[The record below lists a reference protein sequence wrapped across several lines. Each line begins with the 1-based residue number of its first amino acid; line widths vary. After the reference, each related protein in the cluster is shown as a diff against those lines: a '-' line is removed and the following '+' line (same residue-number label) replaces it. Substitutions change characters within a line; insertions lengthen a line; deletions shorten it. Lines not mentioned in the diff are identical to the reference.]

1 MLFHQEIVIS
11 VCLFFNLSYLRLFVI
26 AWNLTATFH
35 IYNVKP
41 TFDDASSLSYCH
53 PSPYYLA
60 FVLVILFDVLIAIVL
75 FIWVSALLA
84 GQYQTLMHRGLK
96 F

>member
-1 MLFHQEIVIS
+1 M
-11 VCLFFNLSYLRLFVI
+11 I

-84 GQYQTLMHRGLK
+84 GQYQTLMYLNSNSFDK
-96 F
+96 NIVNCE